1 MIAYSTAVLTIF
13 AFTFQSKTAGSTMD
27 FTGLSSASSDTLVRD
42 QIKQAETLRNIGKR
56 YLSTRQYNKAATCY
70 AAVLQVIE
78 GVGGTESGELR
89 RRCCLTLAECEIKTG
104 NLYAAIARCTEVIEE
119 CPEVATVD
127 LELDNEDDKA
137 NLDAENHLSDDHI
150 LRQVLGQAFYR
161 RGVALSRLEEPD
173 LALLDLQEASKQIPN
188 DLKILERLETLES
201 VILNHDR
208 QQQQLSGVPTK
219 LELEEQLQS
228 IAEDAQANYQRAYFS
243 RKEINDLLQKPS
255 RNSNALSENN
265 FMSMGQG
272 GSKMGGLG
280 DFFAGGIDPSLGG
293 LGGLGGI
300 ANLLGSKSGDAAG
313 MVSSLGM
320 MLRMFSGLDNDT
332 VGLLE
337 EIAKAVLDVFQIFKK
352 SFETIMKYRSE
363 VIIFFSVCWTFFTLR
378 TNTLSQ
384 K

>member
-1 MIAYSTAVLTIF
+1 
-13 AFTFQSKTAGSTMD
+13 MD
-27 FTGLSSASSDTLVRD
+27 FTGLSAASSDTLVRD

-56 YLSTRQYNKAATCY
+56 YLSTKQYNKAATCY

-104 NLYAAIARCTEVIEE
+104 NLYAAIARCTEVIDE
-119 CPEVATVD
+119 CPEIATVD
-127 LELDNEDDKA
+127 LEIDNEDTEA
-137 NLDAENHLSDDHI
+137 TLDEESYISDDHI

-208 QQQQLSGVPTK
+208 QEQQLSGMPTK
-219 LELEEQLQS
+219 IELEEQLQC

-243 RKEINDLLQKPS
+243 RKEINDLLQKPPS
-255 RNSNALSENN
+255 SNSKALSQNIFN
-265 FMSMGQG
+265 PMGLG
-272 GSKMGGLG
+272 ESKSGGLG
-280 DFFAGGIDPSLGG
+280 DLFGGGLDQSLGG

-300 ANLLGSKSGDAAG
+300 ANLLGSKNDAAG
-313 MVSSLGM
+313 MVSNLGM

-337 EIAKAVLDVFQIFKK
+337 EIAKAMLDVFQIFKK
-352 SFETIMKYRSE
+352 SFKTIMKYRSE
-363 VIIFFSVCWTFFTLR
+363 IIILFSVCWTFFTLR
-378 TNTLSQ
+378 TNTPLTR
-384 K
+384 

>member
-1 MIAYSTAVLTIF
+1 
-13 AFTFQSKTAGSTMD
+13 MD
-27 FTGLSSASSDTLVRD
+27 FTGLSAASSDTLVRD

-56 YLSTRQYNKAATCY
+56 YLSTKQYNKAATCY

-104 NLYAAIARCTEVIEE
+104 NLYAAIARCTEVIDE
-119 CPEVATVD
+119 CPEIATVD
-127 LELDNEDDKA
+127 LEIDNEDTEA
-137 NLDAENHLSDDHI
+137 TLDEESYITDDHI

-173 LALLDLQEASKQIPN
+173 LALLDLMEASKQIPN

-208 QQQQLSGVPTK
+208 QEQQMSGVPTK
-219 LELEEQLQS
+219 IELEEQLQC

-255 RNSNALSENN
+255 SDSKALSQNIFNPMGLGGESKSNGLGDL
-265 FMSMGQG
+265 FGGGLDPSLGGQG
-272 GSKMGGLG
+272 G
-280 DFFAGGIDPSLGG
+280 LGG

-300 ANLLGSKSGDAAG
+300 ANLLGSKNGDAAG
-313 MVSSLGM
+313 MVSNLGM

-337 EIAKAVLDVFQIFKK
+337 EIAKAMLDVFQIFKK
-352 SFETIMKYRSE
+352 SFKTIMKYRSE
-363 VIIFFSVCWTFFTLR
+363 IIIFFSVCWTFFTLR
-378 TNTLSQ
+378 TNTPLTR
-384 K
+384 